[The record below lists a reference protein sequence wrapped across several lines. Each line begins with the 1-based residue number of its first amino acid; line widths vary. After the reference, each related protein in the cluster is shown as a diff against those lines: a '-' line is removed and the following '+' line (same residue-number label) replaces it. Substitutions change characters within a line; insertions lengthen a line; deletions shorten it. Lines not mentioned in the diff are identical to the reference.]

1 MFIRVCQ
8 GRYFLAGTLLE
19 MVALSGPLLGSV
31 LLSLW
36 EAVAVLSIMHPLSM
50 LCGLIVTG
58 YKGGVKS
65 PNYIFRLPCAACLLS
80 LFRLKANGVEVS
92 IFCKGFNVCLRVY

>member
-1 MFIRVCQ
+1 M
-8 GRYFLAGTLLE
+8 GTLLE
-19 MVALSGPLLGSV
+19 IVALSGYLLGSV
-31 LLSLW
+31 LPLW

-50 LCGLIVTG
+50 LCGLIVTN

-80 LFRLKANGVEVS
+80 LFRLKVGVCE
-92 IFCKGFNVCLRVY
+92 Y